1 MVSVSITSASKSMIR
16 FTTSGGQITLN
27 VDYICP
33 DGSTTPRY
41 PLRTYEDGAHDFSPG
56 IGLSDPSGRYI
67 VQIYNSSTGKMVAS
81 AQFYV

>member
-33 DGSTTPRY
+33 DGSTTP
-41 PLRTYEDGAHDFSPG
+41 
-56 IGLSDPSGRYI
+56 PSGD
-67 VQIYNSSTGKMVAS
+67 QNKQQLGALTPNP
-81 AQFYV
+81 